1 LPAIIAMAREFN
13 LIHTKH
19 RHTEMRIAKV
29 PADYDFRISEYDG
42 LENVRVSCPTEVILT
57 DLVRIIRENNNRE
70 NLNILTQRLL
80 EGRSVREIL
89 YPTVEYD
96 NESDGESE

>member
-1 LPAIIAMAREFN
+1 MAREFN
-13 LIHTKH
+13 LLHTKH

-42 LENVRVSCPTEVILT
+42 METVRVSCPTEVILN
-57 DLVRIIRENNNRE
+57 DLVRIIRENNRE
-70 NLNILTQRLL
+70 NIHILTQRLL

-96 NESDGESE
+96 DESDGDSE